1 MTDMFDRAQELEEAQ
16 RMRALQAQALRGN
29 AGSASL
35 LQCQDCGEDIPE
47 ARRRAVAGCRRC
59 VDCQS
64 AMEAAR

>member
-16 RMRALQAQALRGN
+16 RMRALQAQALRAS

-47 ARRRAVAGCRRC
+47 ARRSAVAGCRRC
-59 VDCQS
+59 IDCQTM
-64 AMEAAR
+64 AEAVR